1 MNTLT
6 NLKKLL
12 VGGIVSLTFIAVVAC
27 SGSADPTVVITDV
40 GQTVTVQPDSS
51 EQAVNVANTATI
63 SPIETIVENAVDSPI
78 ILSDSNELAE
88 LADPNPPASESI
100 QAAFDGEPDDGPIG
114 DAFPELAE
122 AESNLT
128 PAEVVEAQSLHLAN
142 VYEEAVQSVVFIVA
156 KVPQPTG
163 RDGFGSGSGFVWDTE
178 GHIVTNYH
186 VIQNADELTVKFF
199 NGREYRADVVAWD
212 LAADLAVIKLRD
224 VEHELVPI
232 TIGNSAGL
240 RPGELAIALGN
251 PFGEEFTMTT
261 GIISAVSR
269 TLKSGFSSYSIPSVI
284 QTDAAIN
291 PGNSGGPLLDMN
303 GAVIGVNTQIKSDS
317 NQSSGVGFAVP
328 VDLVKRVVPSLIN
341 DGHHSYALMGIS
353 GEEVT
358 IDIRESEKLPGDVT
372 GAIVLTVTT
381 DGPADMA
388 GIRGDTGERDS
399 NGRLLGGLENWDGDI
414 IVSLNSIRMK
424 SMDDLIGYLALNTTP
439 GDDIVIGIFRDG
451 VEIAVPMTLG
461 SRPEIS

>member
-1 MNTLT
+1 
-6 NLKKLL
+6 
-12 VGGIVSLTFIAVVAC
+12 
-27 SGSADPTVVITDV
+27 
-40 GQTVTVQPDSS
+40 
-51 EQAVNVANTATI
+51 
-63 SPIETIVENAVDSPI
+63 
-78 ILSDSNELAE
+78 
-88 LADPNPPASESI
+88 
-100 QAAFDGEPDDGPIG
+100 
-114 DAFPELAE
+114 
-122 AESNLT
+122 
-128 PAEVVEAQSLHLAN
+128 
-142 VYEEAVQSVVFIVA
+142 
-156 KVPQPTG
+156 
-163 RDGFGSGSGFVWDTE
+163 
-178 GHIVTNYH
+178 
-186 VIQNADELTVKFF
+186 
-199 NGREYRADVVAWD
+199 
-212 LAADLAVIKLRD
+212 
-224 VEHELVPI
+224 VPI